1 MITYILIGISP
12 TSADVLMEFAG
23 FRNEVNIKKKNEHFL
38 ATHTSGTTL
47 GPLPRLMFKLQ
58 GGKWLLDHFVDEE
71 TEAAECLQDH
81 TVIGLSDSEGF
92 LTSCLAQGT
101 HESDRHRLA

>member
-1 MITYILIGISP
+1 
-12 TSADVLMEFAG
+12 
-23 FRNEVNIKKKNEHFL
+23 
-38 ATHTSGTTL
+38 
-47 GPLPRLMFKLQ
+47 MFKLQ
-58 GGKWLLDHFVDEE
+58 GGKWLLEHFVDEE

-101 HESDRHRLA
+101 HESDHLRLA